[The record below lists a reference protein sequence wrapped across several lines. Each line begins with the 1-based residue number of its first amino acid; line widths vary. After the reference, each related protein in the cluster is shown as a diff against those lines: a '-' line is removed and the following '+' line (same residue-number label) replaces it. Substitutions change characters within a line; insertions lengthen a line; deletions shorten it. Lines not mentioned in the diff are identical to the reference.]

1 MALTTFVLT
10 SHSGDPTGLDCG
22 WGDFVSLC
30 PSSNGNMNH
39 EFNMGYAWY
48 TGAIILMTTC
58 FIIFSHTQRWYC
70 SNPYLHS
77 MNWLLSFLYARLHNI
92 VSLFYLV
99 SVSLNWCIWN
109 NVFLHIYLFTLCSGD
124 STMLVSIMRPRA
136 SQRPTEVRINCR

>member
-30 PSSNGNMNH
+30 PSLNGNMNLPWGTRDIQ
-39 EFNMGYAWY
+39 ELLY
-48 TGAIILMTTC
+48 LMTC

-77 MNWLLSFLYARLHNI
+77 MNWLLSFLYVRLHNI

-99 SVSLNWCIWN
+99 FVSLNWCIWN
-109 NVFLHIYLFTLCSGD
+109 NVFLHIYLFTLSSGD